1 MPQVYFSSIEMYS
14 PLTFHKIID
23 THRVQVYHLSVR
35 FQIENLILYLSFPFF
50 GGGVGRLFFSNDLSY
65 LLTF

>member
-23 THRVQVYHLSVR
+23 THKVQVYHLSVC
-35 FQIENLILYLSFPFF
+35 FQIENLILYLPFHFF
-50 GGGVGRLFFSNDLSY
+50 GGGGGILFFSNHLSS
-65 LLTF
+65 LLIF